1 MDAVNPLQGTGR
13 RVIGEMM
20 LKKERRA
27 HGMDAI
33 LHVLSITSAFHSP
46 NPTCADQPALSE
58 LVYLL
63 VTLRML
69 FL

>member
-27 HGMDAI
+27 HSMDAI
-33 LHVLSITSAFHSP
+33 LHVLSIFHSP

-58 LVYLL
+58 FVYLL
-63 VTLRML
+63 VTL
-69 FL
+69 

>member
-1 MDAVNPLQGTGR
+1 MGTVNPLQGTGR

-27 HGMDAI
+27 HSMDAI
-33 LHVLSITSAFHSP
+33 LHVLSTDFPEFSSILGVL
-46 NPTCADQPALSE
+46 QILPALIN
-58 LVYLL
+58 LHC
-63 VTLRML
+63 RNWFI